1 MKVPIR
7 NLRPIFSRFEGAKI
21 QKTTRKSSSLLC
33 FSLSPYNDFQL
44 VAVLCPNLIHYQI
57 LQMPDLHPLLR
68 RERDSNPRYSC
79 PYTAFRVRPDR
90 PLRHLSLKIVPR
102 NHRFGTA
109 NIDIFFISA
118 HFRTEKIASERKKSS
133 GRGRLPSPG
142 CFRFRNNSYLC
153 PERTACREQYFAAGS
168 VY

>member
-1 MKVPIR
+1 M
-7 NLRPIFSRFEGAKI
+7 L
-21 QKTTRKSSSLLC
+21 
-33 FSLSPYNDFQL
+33 
-44 VAVLCPNLIHYQI
+44 
-57 LQMPDLHPLLR
+57 DLHPLLR

-118 HFRTEKIASERKKSS
+118 HFRTEKIASGRKKAPDGGVCPPRVASGSGIIPIFVPKGPPAGSS
-133 GRGRLPSPG
+133 ISPPG
-142 CFRFRNNSYLC
+142 AFIEQGSDRNTKTGTVFVFS
-153 PERTACREQYFAAGS
+153 ERTHANRS
-168 VY
+168 VL